1 MVDEIPSAESA
12 TSVRLEHGNDWS
24 GVAMAGVPAR
34 SPQPPWPTSPPHPPE
49 ATVTA
54 VPPMSPKLAE
64 APLVG
69 AAAVTPA
76 VTPPEAED
84 PQWEDVVLPS

>member
-1 MVDEIPSAESA
+1 MDVIPCAEWLA
-12 TSVRLEHGNDWS
+12 SVRLEHGYDQS
-24 GVAMAGVPAR
+24 GVAVARVPAR
-34 SPQPPWPTSPPHPPE
+34 SPWPPSPPE
-49 ATVTA
+49 SVVTA
-54 VPPMSPKLAE
+54 IPPVSPELAE
-64 APLVG
+64 ALLVG